1 MSTTGTGSAVNGAGS
16 SATVTMQ
23 LLLLGFGI
31 VVEVAAA
38 ASASSMNDLVGATL
52 KTQNFYQVPGPNPI
66 LTVGSNTSWDGL
78 ELECAGGVY
87 QEYDRYYLIYH
98 ATGVTDTR
106 PDAAP
111 GAPGYY
117 QVGGATASHPL
128 GPWTKMPTNPLLS
141 PGAEGEWDHG
151 MVASA
156 TILKMGP
163 SNWTMW
169 YEATPGGFGPHMGR
183 WSVGLAHATS
193 PEGPWKKASAV
204 NPIINESI
212 VGFDGF

>member
-1 MSTTGTGSAVNGAGS
+1 MNSLTDTNRRPTDWQGVEMQKRIAGRY
-16 SATVTMQ
+16 AAERRFKAM
-23 LLLLGFGI
+23 GI
-31 VVEVAAA
+31 VAIAL
-38 ASASSMNDLVGATL
+38 SAGFLAFLLVVMVGNGFRGF
-52 KTQNFYQVPGPNPI
+52 TQ
-66 LTVGSNTSWDGL
+66 T
-78 ELECAGGVY
+78 ELPLQIDFPA
-87 QEYDRYYLIYH
+87 
-98 ATGVTDTR
+98 VT
-106 PDAAP
+106 
-111 GAPGYY
+111 
-117 QVGGATASHPL
+117 GGATASHPL